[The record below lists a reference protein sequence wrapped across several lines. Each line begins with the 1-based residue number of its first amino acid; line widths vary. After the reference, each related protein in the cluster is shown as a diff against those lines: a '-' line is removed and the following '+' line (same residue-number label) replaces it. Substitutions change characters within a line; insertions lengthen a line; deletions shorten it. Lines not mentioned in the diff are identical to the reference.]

1 MKPTKVRIQLADRAV
16 KIPRGIIETVLIQ
29 VDKFYFLV
37 DFVILDIQPVSNPAN
52 EIPVILRRVFL
63 ATSNAIINCK
73 IGIVKL
79 SFGNMTLELNVFS
92 LSNQRDDDNEESE
105 HVNIIESLV
114 QYHFINTYES
124 DPKEGILTT
133 SDEPED
139 CSQVFSLFDKQ
150 ASASEIK
157 RKTLLLPPLS
167 LRAIGVKAF
176 AEQLEVRFPRC
187 FRYLTRHHFV

>member
-1 MKPTKVRIQLADRAV
+1 LKPTKVRIQLADRAV

-92 LSNQRDDDNEESE
+92 LSN
-105 HVNIIESLV
+105 
-114 QYHFINTYES
+114 
-124 DPKEGILTT
+124 
-133 SDEPED
+133 
-139 CSQVFSLFDKQ
+139 
-150 ASASEIK
+150 
-157 RKTLLLPPLS
+157 
-167 LRAIGVKAF
+167 
-176 AEQLEVRFPRC
+176 
-187 FRYLTRHHFV
+187 